1 MAFSPDERLVVT
13 GTSADRSGEG
23 GALVFFD
30 FDSRAL
36 VRRVG
41 MPASVV
47 ALQWHGRLNQIFL
60 GVGEQTLL
68 LDSVNG
74 DPSWA
79 SVHGAPAVYTV
90 EVPLERSSRPR
101 LRWCMLSS
109 AQCSGSE
116 GAATSRQARCLS
128 PY

>member
-13 GTSADRSGEG
+13 GTSADRAGEG

-30 FDSRAL
+30 LDSRAL

-60 GVGEQTLL
+60 GVGARLSPL
-68 LDSVNG
+68 LDAVSD
-74 DPSWA
+74 DPNSLA
-79 SVHGAPAVYTV
+79 GPEKAGAD
-90 EVPLERSSRPR
+90 
-101 LRWCMLSS
+101 
-109 AQCSGSE
+109 
-116 GAATSRQARCLS
+116 
-128 PY
+128 